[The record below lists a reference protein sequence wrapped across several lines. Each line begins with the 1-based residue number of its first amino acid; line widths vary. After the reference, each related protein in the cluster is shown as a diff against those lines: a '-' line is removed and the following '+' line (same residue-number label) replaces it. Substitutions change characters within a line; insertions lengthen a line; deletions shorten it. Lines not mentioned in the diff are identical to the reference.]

1 MKMLWL
7 LSGLG
12 VGAGVT
18 YLLDPDKGAGR
29 RDRVRA
35 SVAAYGRQTGVLLDE
50 TGQSLGRQA
59 QAVLATQRLPC
70 RRPPEREER
79 RRTQGETGGLPL
91 GRLGW
96 VGLGVGLGSLLEPQ
110 GGPQRRAW
118 LRDTAR
124 SYWQRIEGV
133 RRSDVTERTPPRT
146 RRRRQQTSP
155 AHQP

>member
-79 RRTQGETGGLPL
+79 RRTQGETGACPGAARL
-91 GRLGW
+91 GRIGGRP
-96 VGLGVGLGSLLEPQ
+96 GLSAGTPGGTATARLAARHRAQLLAADR
-110 GGPQRRAW
+110 GGASQRRHRAH
-118 LRDTAR
+118 AA
-124 SYWQRIEGV
+124 SHA
-133 RRSDVTERTPPRT
+133 
-146 RRRRQQTSP
+146 SP
-155 AHQP
+155 AAADVPGTPA